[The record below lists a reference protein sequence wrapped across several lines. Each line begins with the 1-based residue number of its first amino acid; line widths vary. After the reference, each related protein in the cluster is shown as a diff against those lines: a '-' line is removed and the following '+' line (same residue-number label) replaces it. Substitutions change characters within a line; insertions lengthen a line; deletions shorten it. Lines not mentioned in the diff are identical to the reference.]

1 MEGELVLNS
10 QQYVSSLRSI
20 EKNTGRL
27 AHQSMY
33 GNSHEVRTRVFE
45 PQSPIQKP
53 TYFSVICDFHGSAAM
68 RATRRVKYLRS
79 LHQI

>member
-1 MEGELVLNS
+1 MAGELVLNS
-10 QQYVSSLRSI
+10 QQYISRLRCI

-27 AHQSMY
+27 ANQSMY
-33 GNSHEVRTRVFE
+33 GYSHEVRTHTFE
-45 PQSPIQKP
+45 PQSPLQKP
-53 TYFSVICDFHGSAAM
+53 TFFSVICDFHGSAAM